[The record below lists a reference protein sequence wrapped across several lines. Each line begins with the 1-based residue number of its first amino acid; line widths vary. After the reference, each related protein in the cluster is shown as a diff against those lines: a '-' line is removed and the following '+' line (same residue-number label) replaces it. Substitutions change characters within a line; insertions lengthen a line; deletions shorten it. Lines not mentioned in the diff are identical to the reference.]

1 VFSETI
7 LEEANRLVDG
17 PRQDAYGHPIDDFS
31 RTGRIWGAMLGVA
44 DIPPRTVALM
54 MVAVKLSR
62 EMNRPGR
69 DNLVDIA
76 GYARTA
82 EMVTAEELRRTK

>member
-1 VFSETI
+1 MFSETI